1 MATMRR
7 RPSTPRGRGA
17 LRARRCLSSSL
28 SQVAVGWVRRGRG
41 GRSRCGESRAPAR
54 GSRERAAVS
63 RRAASVARPA
73 LRPSPCRPR
82 APLALLRGRPPPQR
96 AGGRTPPARAALPCS
111 APAGRSSPKEEA
123 WGRRAWGAEGPRPGR
138 VGRLPRPDGGVRSR
152 SASIPRLGKGNPA
165 LLCLCTAAFRHG
177 VAPSRGLGR
186 RSFPGRAAPGCPA
199 CPGAERARLSPGC
212 GAAPR
217 PCHALPPPTRRPL
230 LSGSK

>member
-1 MATMRR
+1 MGSAGPR
-7 RPSTPRGRGA
+7 RPFAVRGEQGSGAGLAGTGGCQPAGGLRGA
-17 LRARRCLSSSL
+17 A
-28 SQVAVGWVRRGRG
+28 
-41 GRSRCGESRAPAR
+41 RAPPEPVPAADTTR
-54 GSRERAAVS
+54 PPPGPPSAAAGGWEDAAGPGRA
-63 RRAASVARPA
+63 
-73 LRPSPCRPR
+73 
-82 APLALLRGRPPPQR
+82 ALLRSRGEVF
-96 AGGRTPPARAALPCS
+96 AEGGS
-111 APAGRSSPKEEA
+111 V
-123 WGRRAWGAEGPRPGR
+123 GAEGPRPGR